1 MEKEF
6 QEIIQKNL
14 PAQVGEALKKRLE
27 VADQAD
33 SEIPRLKSE
42 IRNLQTS
49 NAALQEKIDEKDKI
63 ESMISIQQ
71 SQLEKIEKEQHDL
84 DLERLRIQLEVEKDK
99 SSFVKDIAMGLVRN
113 QEFRRQLFDSKSGP
127 EGGVDQYGNTRYA
140 THTVNSNET
149 KTVA

>member
-33 SEIPRLKSE
+33 NEIPRLKSE
-42 IRNLQTS
+42 IRNLQIS

-84 DLERLRIQLEVEKDK
+84 DLEKLRIQLEVEKDK

-113 QEFRRQLFDSKSGP
+113 QEFRRRLFDSKSGP
-127 EGGVDQYGNTRYA
+127 ESVDQYGNARYA
-140 THTVNSNET
+140 THTVSSDET

>member
-33 SEIPRLKSE
+33 NEIPRLKSE

-49 NAALQEKIDEKDKI
+49 NAALQEKINEKDKI

-84 DLERLRIQLEVEKDK
+84 DLEKLRIQLEVEKDK

-113 QEFRRQLFDSKSGP
+113 QEFRRQLFDNKSGP
-127 EGGVDQYGNTRYA
+127 EGVDQYGNTRYA
-140 THTVNSNET
+140 THTVSSDET

>member
-33 SEIPRLKSE
+33 NEIPRSKSE
-42 IRNLQTS
+42 IRNLQIS

-84 DLERLRIQLEVEKDK
+84 DLEKLRIQLEVEKDK

-113 QEFRRQLFDSKSGP
+113 QEFRRRLFDSKSGP
-127 EGGVDQYGNTRYA
+127 ESVDQYGNARYA
-140 THTVNSNET
+140 THTVSSDET

>member
-33 SEIPRLKSE
+33 NEIPRLKSE
-42 IRNLQTS
+42 IRNLQIS

-113 QEFRRQLFDSKSGP
+113 QEFRRQLFDSKYGP
-127 EGGVDQYGNTRYA
+127 EGVDQYGNTRYA
-140 THTVNSNET
+140 THTVNGNET
-149 KTVA
+149 KTVV